1 MMRGVSVAD
10 AELRADR
17 GRLWRSLMDL
27 AQIGAL
33 PDGGGS
39 NRVALS
45 DADAEGQRLFEGW
58 AREAGCEVGRDAIGN
73 LFARRERAP
82 SRGARPS
89 SSAAISTRR
98 PAVALRRR
106 VGVLG
111 GLESARA
118 ETQDQ

>member
-1 MMRGVSVAD
+1 MRGVAGAD
-10 AELRADR
+10 VELRADR
-17 GRLWRSLMDL
+17 GRLWQSLMDL

-73 LFARRERAP
+73 LFARRA
-82 SRGARPS
+82 GAEPGRRPS
-89 SSAAISTRR
+89 SSAAISTRSR
-98 PAVALRRR
+98 AEATSTARSASWPGWRS
-106 VGVLG
+106 
-111 GLESARA
+111 SAR
-118 ETQDQ
+118 